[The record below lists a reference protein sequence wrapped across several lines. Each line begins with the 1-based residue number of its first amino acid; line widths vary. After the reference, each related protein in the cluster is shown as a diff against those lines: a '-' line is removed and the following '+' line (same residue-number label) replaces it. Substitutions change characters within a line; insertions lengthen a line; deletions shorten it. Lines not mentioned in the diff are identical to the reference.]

1 MDAKVGVGGLLAA
14 AVTLNDGLQFEPGF
28 FDGRRNSSG
37 QKVSPRGTAER
48 RAAKKA
54 AKKAKRR
61 NRR

>member
-1 MDAKVGVGGLLAA
+1 MDAKVGVGTLIAA
-14 AVTLNDGLQFEPGF
+14 ALALGEGVDAGM
-28 FDGRRNSSG
+28 FDGTGGRRG
-37 QKVSPRGTAER
+37 QKVPPRGTTER